1 MQVYII
7 DYIVETFILYANEV
21 PSRGLGMLDARAQ
34 SLDLTVA
41 GRDLTIH
48 QNPGLLK
55 SNLRGGTT
63 GAVLW
68 EVTQHFAEWMVSPSN
83 PMLKHGVLNSTS
95 TILELGSGITG
106 LIGIVMAPFIRRFIF
121 TDQEYVLKMLQ
132 KNIDENPAIA
142 PSATKTRDKK
152 HKTKT
157 ASQQQQPPRTNNHME
172 VMALDWEV
180 SSLQQLPQLLGDD
193 EGVDAVLA
201 VDCVFNESLVKPLVQ
216 TCKAICS
223 LRDKSDGLQPTV
235 CVFAQQRR
243 SDQVFELW
251 CATMMQYFTVWRVP
265 SDMLPK
271 ELGDKSGFVI
281 HLAVLK
287 GVTS

>member
-1 MQVYII
+1 VYII

-34 SLDLTVA
+34 SLELTVA

-55 SNLRGGTT
+55 SNLQGGTT

-83 PMLKHGVLNSTS
+83 PMLKHGVLDSTS
-95 TILELGSGITG
+95 TIFELGSGITG
-106 LIGIVMAPFIRRFIF
+106 LIGIVMAPFIKRFIF

-132 KNIDENPAIA
+132 KNIDQNPAIA
-142 PSATKTRDKK
+142 GSVTKTRDKK

-157 ASQQQQPPRTNNHME
+157 ASQQQQNTTNNRME
-172 VMALDWEV
+172 VMALDWEA
-180 SSLQQLPQLLGDD
+180 SELLQLPRLLGDD

-223 LRDKSDGLQPTV
+223 LKDMSDGHQPTV
-235 CVFAQQRR
+235 CVFAQQLR

-251 CATMMQYFTVWRVP
+251 CTTMMAYFTVWRVP

-287 GVTS
+287 KIS